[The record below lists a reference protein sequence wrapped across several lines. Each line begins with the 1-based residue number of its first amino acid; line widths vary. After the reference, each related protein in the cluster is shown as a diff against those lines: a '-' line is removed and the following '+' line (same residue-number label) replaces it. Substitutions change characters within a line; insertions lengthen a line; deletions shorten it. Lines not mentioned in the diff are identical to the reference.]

1 MAELEVRENDFG
13 TLNAEDDS
21 KQKFRLG
28 QFEGPLDLLLF
39 LIKKNE
45 INIYDIPIA
54 EVTEQFLEYLDYA
67 VKTDLDG
74 LTEFYSMAADLLY
87 IKSRMLLPVETVL
100 DDSELE
106 DPRQEL
112 VDKLIEYQKYKKLS
126 VLMEEREDDNEWSVE
141 RKKIQRVLPF
151 EEEELWEKQM
161 NFDISRADWNAA
173 KVNKIKDSL
182 EHRMAR
188 AQLQKQYLIAPFD
201 GEIVSISKN
210 TSESVEA
217 LEPIIEIADVR
228 TCRMTAYILVNKASS
243 LKIGQQVNLQLNSGK
258 AKSKKGKIEFISPV
272 VDKASLLR
280 TVKVIFDNSDKSV
293 EPGVTGKILIK

>member
-1 MAELEVRENDFG
+1 MKLFFLTFFLFAFG
-13 TLNAEDDS
+13 TAVAASFDGVTEPIAQAKIGFTVPGKIDRIWVKEGAFVHKGDTLMNLVKTEEEIRVHMTKIIADDYSGIASS
-21 KQKFRLG
+21 KAKMDTYLK
-28 QFEGPLDLLLF
+28 DYYA
-39 LIKKNE
+39 IKK
-45 INIYDIPIA
+45 
-54 EVTEQFLEYLDYA
+54 
-67 VKTDLDG
+67 
-74 LTEFYSMAADLLY
+74 LY
-87 IKSRMLLPVETVL
+87 ET
-100 DDSELE
+100 SN
-106 DPRQEL
+106 
-112 VDKLIEYQKYKKLS
+112 S
-126 VLMEEREDDNEWSVE
+126 VS
-141 RKKIQRVLPF
+141 
-151 EEEELWEKQM
+151 EEELWEKQM

-293 EPGVTGKILIK
+293 EPGVTGKIQIK